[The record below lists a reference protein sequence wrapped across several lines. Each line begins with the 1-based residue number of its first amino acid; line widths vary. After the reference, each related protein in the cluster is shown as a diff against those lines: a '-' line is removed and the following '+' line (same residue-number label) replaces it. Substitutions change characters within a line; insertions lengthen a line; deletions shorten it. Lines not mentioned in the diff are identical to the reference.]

1 MPRQV
6 RLRLEKIRG
15 IFFKPSCVSELRYA
29 NKRELFGSNHQ
40 SKEGVKVLSGRLAYQ
55 VGNEQRVRFWMD
67 KWCGD
72 EPLSESFPSL
82 FTLFMSKEAWAADVW
97 NPEGEGAVDPLFSRA
112 FNDWELELVEC
123 FCKRF
128 KQPEFIR
135 FGR

>member
-1 MPRQV
+1 M
-6 RLRLEKIRG
+6 
-15 IFFKPSCVSELRYA
+15 
-29 NKRELFGSNHQ
+29 
-40 SKEGVKVLSGRLAYQ
+40 SGRLAYQ

-97 NPEGEGAVDPLFSRA
+97 NPEGEGGSWTPLFSRA

-123 FCKRF
+123 FLQKIQATRVHKDLEDKVISTTLRCRAFLVKSLYVILETEDPLLF
-128 KQPEFIR
+128 PSGSI
-135 FGR
+135 

>member
-1 MPRQV
+1 MPIKGR
-6 RLRLEKIRG
+6 
-15 IFFKPSCVSELRYA
+15 
-29 NKRELFGSNHQ
+29 LFGSK
-40 SKEGVKVLSGRLAYQ
+40 SSIKSMVKRIGGGVPMRLAYQ

-72 EPLSESFPSL
+72 EPLSESFPSI

-97 NPEGEGAVDPLFSRA
+97 NPEGEGGSWTPLFSRA

-135 FGR
+135 IWKIK